1 MRQAGYIAA
10 AGIYALDHHV
20 ERLKED
26 HVRAK
31 KLSEVMSKLSYI
43 ENVLPVETNIIIFN
57 LNEKLMPEEFV
68 KKLAA
73 DNIKAVGFGKQ
84 AIRFVTHLDF
94 TDEML
99 EKTVK
104 VLQAIQPE

>member
-26 HVRAK
+26 HIRAK
-31 KLSEVMSKLSYI
+31 KLGEVMSKLFYV

-73 DNIKAVGFGKQ
+73 ENIKAVGFGKQ
-84 AIRFVTHLDF
+84 AVRFVTHLDF

-99 EKTVK
+99 EKTIE
-104 VLQAIQPE
+104 VLKKLQ